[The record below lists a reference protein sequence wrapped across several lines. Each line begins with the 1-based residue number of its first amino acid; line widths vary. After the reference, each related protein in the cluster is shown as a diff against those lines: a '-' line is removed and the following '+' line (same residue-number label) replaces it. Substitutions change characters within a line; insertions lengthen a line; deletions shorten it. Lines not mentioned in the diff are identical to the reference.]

1 MKLLLLR
8 GAPATVDAYGTAHTS
23 FLKCSFRVPIST
35 DMEGPRKGRGAVGN
49 PAGRYEALSY
59 APEEA
64 EADDGA
70 ALPLRTSVVDEACR
84 TIISRNS
91 SPDIPF
97 DRSINPYRGCEHGCV
112 YCYARPTHAYLG
124 LSPGLDF
131 ETKLFAKA
139 DAAAVLARELARPG
153 YRPQPIMLGANT
165 DPYQPI
171 ERGRRITRAV
181 LEVLSAH
188 RHPVMVTTKSALV
201 VRDLDL
207 LAPMAASGVA
217 SVGISVTTLDGV
229 LARTMEPRASSPRR
243 RLEAIAALAEAGV
256 PVTVM
261 AAPMI
266 PIVNDHELEAILAAA
281 ARAGAT
287 SAGYTLLRLPLELK
301 EGFAAWLDAHVPDR
315 AARVLGRL
323 RDCRGG
329 SLYVSEF
336 GERMRGKGGYAQLL
350 VQRFALA
357 CRRLGLASGRGTDR
371 LDCSQ
376 FRVPA
381 AEDRQLRL
389 L

>member
-1 MKLLLLR
+1 M
-8 GAPATVDAYGTAHTS
+8 AAA
-23 FLKCSFRVPIST
+23 
-35 DMEGPRKGRGAVGN
+35 PRKGRGAVGN

-59 APEEA
+59 DPHEADEEA
-64 EADDGA
+64 AS
-70 ALPLRTSVVDEACR
+70 PLHTRVLDETCR

-97 DRSINPYRGCEHGCV
+97 DCSINPYRGCEHGCV

-131 ETKLFAKA
+131 ETVLFAKA
-139 DAAAVLARELARPG
+139 NAAEVLAAELAKPS
-153 YRPQPIMLGANT
+153 YRPRPIMLGANT

-171 ERGRRITRAV
+171 ERSRRVARSI

-188 RHPVMVTTKSALV
+188 RHPVTITTKSALI

-207 LAPMAASGVA
+207 LAPMAAAGLA
-217 SVGISVTTLDGV
+217 SVAISVTTLDAG
-229 LARTMEPRASSPRR
+229 LARIMEPRASSPRR
-243 RLEAIAALAEAGV
+243 RLEAMAALAEAGV
-256 PVTVM
+256 PVMVL

-266 PIVNDHELEAILAAA
+266 PFVNDHELEAILASA
-281 ARAGAT
+281 ARAGAR

-301 EGFAAWLDAHVPDR
+301 EGFAAWLEAHLPDR

-329 SLYVSEF
+329 SLYVSDF
-336 GERMRGKGGYAQLL
+336 GERMRGKGDYAELL
-350 VQRFALA
+350 SQRFAVA
-357 CRRLGLASGRGTDR
+357 CRRLGLASGRGAAT

-376 FRVPA
+376 FRAPP

>member
-1 MKLLLLR
+1 M
-8 GAPATVDAYGTAHTS
+8 
-23 FLKCSFRVPIST
+23 FRPHPHQQGHAGST
-35 DMEGPRKGRGAVGN
+35 QRPRRSWQPG
-49 PAGRYEALSY
+49 GRYEALSY
-59 APEEA
+59 TPEQDDADGDAPA
-64 EADDGA
+64 
-70 ALPLRTSVVDEACR
+70 PLGTTVLDEACR

-112 YCYARPTHAYLG
+112 YCYARPSHAYLG

-131 ETKLFAKA
+131 ETRLFAKA
-139 DAAAVLARELARPG
+139 EAASVLARELAKPG
-153 YRPQPIMLGANT
+153 YKPQPIMLGANT

-171 ERGRRITRAV
+171 ERSRRITRAI

-207 LAPMAASGVA
+207 LAPMAAAGLA
-217 SVGISVTTLDGV
+217 SVAISVTTLDAP
-229 LARTMEPRASSPRR
+229 LARIMEPRASSPRR
-243 RLEAIAALAEAGV
+243 RLEAMAALAEAGV
-256 PVTVM
+256 PVMVL

-266 PIVNDHELEAILAAA
+266 PFVNDHELEAILAAA
-281 ARAGAT
+281 ARSGAT

-301 EGFAAWLDAHVPDR
+301 DGFTAWLEAHLPDR
-315 AARVLGRL
+315 AGRVLGRL

-329 SLYVSEF
+329 SLYVSDF
-336 GERMRGKGGYAQLL
+336 GERMRGKGDYAELL
-350 VQRFALA
+350 AQRFAVA
-357 CRRLGLASGRGTDR
+357 CRRLGLASGRGTAN

-376 FRVPA
+376 FQAPA
-381 AEDRQLRL
+381 AESRQLRL